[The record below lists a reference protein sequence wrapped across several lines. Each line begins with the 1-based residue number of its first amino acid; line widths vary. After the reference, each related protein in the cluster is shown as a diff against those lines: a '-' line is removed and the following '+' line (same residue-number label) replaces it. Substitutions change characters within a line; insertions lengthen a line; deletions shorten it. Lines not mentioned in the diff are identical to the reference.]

1 MDTKMLLGK
10 ISRHDLQADPDANW
24 FIAAYEDYTPDAA
37 TIIPLQQHIDITQI
51 VMYIGNWCQDCR
63 EQVPA
68 FYKILD
74 TILFDEGKLLVAGMD
89 RDKNIPGKEI
99 PLPDIHR
106 IPTFIILKDNKEIGR
121 IVEKPIITLE
131 KDFLD
136 ILLLNRM
143 V

>member
-1 MDTKMLLGK
+1 MGTKMFLGK

-24 FIAAYEDYTPDAA
+24 FIPTYRDYTPDAA
-37 TIIPLQQHIDITQI
+37 TVTLLQQYIHTIQI
-51 VMYIGNWCQDCR
+51 VIYMGNWCQDCR

-74 TILFDEGKLLVAGMD
+74 GISFEEGKLLVVGMD

-99 PLPDIHR
+99 PLPDIQR
-106 IPTFIILKDNKEIGR
+106 IPTFIVLQQGKEIGR
-121 IVEKPIITLE
+121 IVEKPVISLE
-131 KDFLD
+131 NDLLN
-136 ILLLNRM
+136 ILVPNRM